1 MNIAVIINTRNKV
14 EMNNIFLITLLL
26 MCSTY
31 IGDAIPTN
39 MRHVGR

>member
-1 MNIAVIINTRNKV
+1 MDITIIVNAKYKV